1 MGGLPPTGDGAMGG
15 ERERERE
22 RARAS
27 QKAREGE
34 REMGGQ
40 GELSDR
46 ESERVREIKV
56 LREITVR
63 LTQAYDSLYAWLQA
77 YAVCP
82 DDNPRIV
89 IESTLRAC
97 GL

>member
-1 MGGLPPTGDGAMGG
+1 
-15 ERERERE
+15 
-22 RARAS
+22 
-27 QKAREGE
+27 
-34 REMGGQ
+34 MGGQ

-77 YAVCP
+77 YAVRP

-97 GL
+97 GLLVGKVTSNATTNASYMLRETIVFLI

>member
-1 MGGLPPTGDGAMGG
+1 
-15 ERERERE
+15 
-22 RARAS
+22 
-27 QKAREGE
+27 
-34 REMGGQ
+34 MGGQ

-77 YAVCP
+77 YAKMTTHP
-82 DDNPRIV
+82 
-89 IESTLRAC
+89 S
-97 GL
+97 